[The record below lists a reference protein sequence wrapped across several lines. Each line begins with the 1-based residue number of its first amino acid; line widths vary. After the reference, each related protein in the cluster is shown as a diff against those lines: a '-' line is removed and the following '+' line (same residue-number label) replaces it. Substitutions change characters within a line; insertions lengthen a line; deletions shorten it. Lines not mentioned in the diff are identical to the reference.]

1 MSCYHYIYKLELLDE
16 NNVEIHNY
24 FGKRSCSVNPEQDCR
39 YMGSPKTAKEII
51 KNWPKERKKKI
62 ILEHHKN
69 RISLGIAEEKIIRE
83 NIHDKPKNLNY
94 AISGKNYYFTPE
106 QLSEIGK
113 KAYAT
118 ALAKLTPEQRS
129 ENGKKGYESS
139 LAKLTPEQL
148 SEIGK
153 KGGKKGYES
162 SLAKLTPEQKSKIGK
177 KGATKWLESSTPE
190 ERSEIAKKR
199 ATKWLESSTPEERSE
214 IAKKGHITRKL
225 KRMSANYTLETPQTK
240 ICSMCKKEKLFSQYN
255 KKKDGKYNLSA
266 ECKECH
272 NIKNKIYY
280 YNKKEKLW

>member
-1 MSCYHYIYKLELLDE
+1 
-16 NNVEIHNY
+16 
-24 FGKRSCSVNPEQDCR
+24 
-39 YMGSPKTAKEII
+39 MGSPKTAKEII

-94 AISGKNYYFTPE
+94 AISGKNYYLTPE

-129 ENGKKGYESS
+129 EN
-139 LAKLTPEQL
+139 
-148 SEIGK
+148 
-153 KGGKKGYES
+153 GKKGYES

>member
-94 AISGKNYYFTPE
+94 AISGKNYY
-106 QLSEIGK
+106 
-113 KAYAT
+113 
-118 ALAKLTPEQRS
+118 
-129 ENGKKGYESS
+129 
-139 LAKLTPEQL
+139 LTPEQL

-177 KGATKWLESSTPE
+177 KG
-190 ERSEIAKKR
+190 